1 VATAESSSSGPF
13 TQPLAHSLAQLKQ
26 AVESR
31 LCALT
36 GINPRSFGV
45 LTQWLCG
52 HEQAVAEIIVFPL
65 FTGDQ
70 AALAAM
76 ETALAAL
83 PGVYRRVQITSR
95 ERDLRPQVRAL
106 MALNSVAFERQP
118 LGRGGWLQIA

>member
-1 VATAESSSSGPF
+1 
-13 TQPLAHSLAQLKQ
+13 
-26 AVESR
+26 
-31 LCALT
+31 
-36 GINPRSFGV
+36 

-83 PGVYRRVQITSR
+83 PGVYRRVQITSGMKFGR